1 MLSKHHFVSPSSF
14 TFNFSVIANIFTEW
28 SEGWVEGFIHCC
40 WDIFP
45 RKHPQSCYITRVAA
59 QVSEVGS
66 VTLHRA
72 QWPGPSRRKYLS
84 LLRQKI
90 FRAKKN
96 IFTDFGRQETTRKLG
111 GCLQIRGHWV
121 TAVWIPWVFPCC
133 SKKGILGL
141 VWSVIFPRIER
152 ERDWVS
158 PCLALNRFI
167 STTISPGPRARHY
180 LTCRDVIPRVFV

>member
-1 MLSKHHFVSPSSF
+1 MLSKHHFVPPSSF

-28 SEGWVEGFIHCC
+28 RGGWRDLFIASETHFSENT
-40 WDIFP
+40 P
-45 RKHPQSCYITRVAA
+45 KSCYITRAAA

-141 VWSVIFPRIER
+141 VWSVIFPRIEI
-152 ERDWVS
+152 ERVS